1 MIDEDYLNLFDKH
14 RNLIPVLSLEGDAEK
29 TDVRR
34 GEGVSKKVGQAAEHL
49 KEREILFGASITVT
63 TENQNDVTEPD
74 FAEALRGN
82 KKNKGMIFLSFP
94 GDEEAMGGCLA
105 AGRGFFHINATGG
118 AEPCPFSPYSVM
130 NLKEQS
136 LLAVLQSSFF
146 EKVREISAA
155 EALNHKGGCTL
166 FQYENQVKQAVL

>member
-1 MIDEDYLNLFDKH
+1 MNRCYAMILFNWLRSLNISFFPVFTNGTMIDEDYLNLFDKH

-74 FAEALRGN
+74 FPEALRGN
-82 KKNKGMIFLSFP
+82 KK
-94 GDEEAMGGCLA
+94 
-105 AGRGFFHINATGG
+105 
-118 AEPCPFSPYSVM
+118 
-130 NLKEQS
+130 
-136 LLAVLQSSFF
+136 
-146 EKVREISAA
+146 
-155 EALNHKGGCTL
+155 
-166 FQYENQVKQAVL
+166 